1 MQTDSRTTGAR
12 HASSAVVGFAAVAL
26 LGGCAT
32 SFDPSLYSDGH
43 LQARIYRPASGALQ
57 FAVSQPAYVAV
68 FAIVPGRGATLL
80 YPSTPGEAQ
89 RRLFAGTHSYVGSG
103 MSYNR
108 LTYASGLGS
117 FYGSSLS
124 GPTTLILIASE
135 APLHVI
141 RLIRQPALAGDL
153 RLSSFYSHASDHAVG
168 RLAELIIPDPAR
180 TNWTYDTY
188 TLWPEEQGR
197 QAAAYR
203 IRCADGQVAVV
214 VRGVYPVGC
223 REPTVETPPAPPAD
237 TSAGPADTGHVDP
250 PKRPGRPSK
259 PSRRN
264 PGNTA
269 ADQVGEARE
278 GGAMLRPRGG
288 QPRASQPRAR
298 ESQPKARESQP
309 KARGS
314 QPRVRES
321 APRTAPQP
329 RARAAPARERQQ
341 AAPSRQRPAGKS
353 KQTERSSRTSPVS

>member
-1 MQTDSRTTGAR
+1 MQTHGRTTDAR
-12 HASSAVVGFAAVAL
+12 HASSAVIGFAAVAL

-43 LQARIYRPASGALQ
+43 LQARIYQPASGALQ
-57 FAVSQPAYVAV
+57 FAVSQPAYAAV

-89 RRLFAGTHSYVGSG
+89 RRLSAGTHSYVGSG
-103 MSYNR
+103 LSYNR

-117 FYGSSLS
+117 FYGSSVG
-124 GPTTLILIASE
+124 GPMTLILIASE
-135 APLHVI
+135 APLHVS

-168 RLAELIIPDPAR
+168 RLAELIIPDPAS

-197 QAAAYR
+197 QVAGYR
-203 IRCADGQVAVV
+203 IRCADGQVVLV
-214 VRGVYPVGC
+214 VRGVFPVGC
-223 REPTVETPPAPPAD
+223 RDFTVETPPDSPAD
-237 TSAGPADTGHVDP
+237 TSAGPADTGRVDP
-250 PKRPGRPSK
+250 PKRPDRPSE

-264 PGNTA
+264 PGSTA
-269 ADQVGEARE
+269 GDHVGEARE

-288 QPRASQPRAR
+288 QPRASQP
-298 ESQPKARESQP
+298 KARE
-309 KARGS
+309 S

-321 APRTAPQP
+321 APKTAPQP
-329 RARAAPARERQQ
+329 RVRTAPARERQQ
-341 AAPSRQRPAGKS
+341 AAPARQRPAGKS
-353 KQTERSSRTSPVS
+353 KQSERSSRSSPVS